1 MDSNTFAENLKK
13 KYPEYQSIDNATLVR
28 KVVEKYP
35 VYKSQITDYTAT
47 PKKSLSNLGSRVSD
61 AIKQRGSAFSEA
73 TSGTN
78 GEGGVLGGIKG
89 AAQAFGAVADVG
101 EQIIRSSG
109 VGNKVLDKTQEVIG
123 KGINAAADK
132 ISDIPLVRDA
142 ALSGQTKGL
151 ENVLQ
156 GVAATGEIAGTIA
169 GAAETGVQL
178 NGLVNKAK
186 NISNQISKI
195 SIAPPTKSTGIAKG
209 ITDIVQDVTPKAADL
224 RDRSIAKALRLAPVE
239 DISVIKQSTGNDI
252 GEFMGRYDLIK
263 DTPGET
269 AEALKNFQKQNYDL
283 TRDAISLV
291 DERYGFKDVPD
302 FETTIDFLMEDLGKR
317 KSPEY
322 VSVMERLNSI
332 KTTGEFDLMDVQYVK
347 EVFDDVESIYKRTGD
362 VRDAVAAQ
370 DKAQVIAS
378 VRRFIEDRV
387 QEAYP
392 DVDIRQL
399 NNNVQTS
406 RAILDAVVKRA
417 PKADT
422 ANALKLGDFAV
433 IGLGNQVS
441 PGLGF
446 ATLFGKKLIES
457 SPLQLRM
464 ARYWSGKSKDITDG
478 MTPKQLSD
486 IKKMVSDELRKSI
499 DSGDMDAVKEIK
511 SVQKQIES
519 VPIIKETGK
528 VTPEIK
534 ENIVSIIDDYRLNKG
549 KNLTLQEDAAKIAE
563 DMGIQMPKTYGAL
576 ITKLEKLVSN

>member
-13 KYPEYQSIDNATLVR
+13 KYPEYQSLDNATLVR

-35 VYKSQITDYTAT
+35 VYKSQITDYTES
-47 PKKSLSNLGSRVSD
+47 PKKNLSNLGSRVSE
-61 AIKQRGSAFSEA
+61 AIKQRGAAFSEA
-73 TSGTN
+73 TSGTS

-123 KGINAAADK
+123 KGINATADK

-142 ALSGQTKGL
+142 AMSGQTKGL
-151 ENVLQ
+151 EDILS

-169 GAAETGVQL
+169 GAAETGVQI
-178 NGLVNKAK
+178 NSLVNKTK
-186 NISNQISKI
+186 NISNQISKM
-195 SIAPPTKSTGIAKG
+195 SLAPNKSTGVMKG
-209 ITDIVQDVTPKAADL
+209 VTDIFEDVTPKAADL
-224 RDRSIAKALRLAPVE
+224 RDRAVAKALRLAPVE

-291 DERYGFKDVPD
+291 DERYGFDAMPQL
-302 FETTIDFLMEDLGKR
+302 ETTVDFLMEDLGKR
-317 KSPEY
+317 RSPEY
-322 VSVMERLNSI
+322 ASAMQRLTDI
-332 KTTGEFDLMDVQYVK
+332 KSKGEFDLMDAQYVK
-347 EVFDDVESIYKRTGD
+347 ELFDDVESIYKRTGD

-370 DKAQVIAS
+370 DKAQVIAP

-392 DVDIRQL
+392 DIDIRQL

-446 ATLFGKKLIES
+446 ATLFGKKVIES

-478 MTPKQLSD
+478 MTPKQLTD
-486 IKKMVSDELRKSI
+486 IKKMVSEELRKSI

-534 ENIVSIIDDYRLNKG
+534 ENIVQIIDDYRLNKG

-563 DMGIQMPKTYGAL
+563 DLGIQMPKTYGAL
-576 ITKLEKLVSN
+576 VNKLEKLVSN